1 MERRSKTR
9 SLTSVVVRCRVPASP
24 DQAAVH
30 DISTGGCKITTEN
43 HVLECGATILLD
55 LGAASQ
61 TVGCVMWARDGTA
74 GIKFENPVPRAI
86 VEAFDAE
93 GRKTIGVRQ
102 VRHG

>member
-9 SLTSVVVRCRVPASP
+9 SLTNVVVRCRVPASP

-55 LGAASQ
+55 LARACQ
-61 TVGCVMWARDGTA
+61 AVGRVMWAKDGTA
-74 GIKFENPVPRAI
+74 GIKFESRVPRAI
-86 VEAFDAE
+86 VEAFNVE
-93 GRKTIGVRQ
+93 GKETIGVRQ
-102 VRHG
+102 VPHG